1 MDTVKLINKNGDI
14 IERLKIQY
22 ERNEKIWNQRGWK
35 VYDET
40 IVVKEPIIEEAKV
53 DTEWQPEEKPKKKKS
68 KKKGK

>member
-22 ERNEKIWNQRGWK
+22 EPNEKIWNQRGWK

-40 IVVKEPIIEEAKV
+40 IVVKEPIIEEPKG